1 MLLRER
7 IPVGGSARVWWGE
20 LPRKERLR
28 VISEARHSRAYDDQ
42 RVAAIAVGWAWQ
54 VLGPPETRRKPSL
67 ERLLFIL
74 DVLTTTAGST
84 TGVDIFDGSATWD
97 SNPYV
102 RSRAKRIESAN
113 PVTDKS
119 TVT

>member
-7 IPVGGSARVWWGE
+7 IPVGGSARDMWGE
-20 LPRKERLR
+20 LPKKERLR

-54 VLGPPETRRKPSL
+54 VLGPPETRRKPSTW

-74 DVLTTTAGST
+74 DVLTTTAGSS
-84 TGVDIFDGSATWD
+84 TGVDIFDGSATRD

-102 RSRAKRIESAN
+102 RSRAKLIEAAN
-113 PVTDKS
+113 PVAA
-119 TVT
+119 